1 MFDPQ
6 RGSAWLVKGHHDEDL
21 RGHSAVFATLE
32 QAILKHQHINFIYSS
47 QRNTNK
53 RYSLIEPYKLI
64 NHKGIWYLAAWD
76 VDRLKSFSVS
86 KLEALQAQP
95 SHFMPRPQI
104 DQELAASDGQA
115 AIKFAGRFVCQVQ
128 NDTTCPRTGHQR
140 KVAQMTPA
148 DDLKKIVKPLWQW
161 IIFSIARV
169 YAGSSGVALRNFT
182 MVARWGWRFSAL
194 SSLTACWSNDTNSV
208 PPSKSPSKLRASASH
223 PGRGFLR
230 LHKYLNAHAKPR
242 CQQPCLE

>member
-95 SHFMPRPQI
+95 SHFVPRPQI
-104 DQELAASDGQA
+104 DQELAASDGIWLGSPRQHVLLQVA
-115 AIKFAGRFVCQVQ
+115 AAVAECFKRRQLIPHQVIE
-128 NDTTCPRTGHQR
+128 RTLDGSDMLVSTS
-140 KVAQMTPA
+140 VAHA
-148 DDLKKIVKPLWQW
+148 DAVLPMVRYWLPHIQIVEPPGFLSLKRQQ
-161 IIFSIARV
+161 FSIHKLALFSGALDRFIERV
-169 YAGSSGVALRNFT
+169 
-182 MVARWGWRFSAL
+182 L
-194 SSLTACWSNDTNSV
+194 SINSM
-208 PPSKSPSKLRASASH
+208 R
-223 PGRGFLR
+223 
-230 LHKYLNAHAKPR
+230 
-242 CQQPCLE
+242 